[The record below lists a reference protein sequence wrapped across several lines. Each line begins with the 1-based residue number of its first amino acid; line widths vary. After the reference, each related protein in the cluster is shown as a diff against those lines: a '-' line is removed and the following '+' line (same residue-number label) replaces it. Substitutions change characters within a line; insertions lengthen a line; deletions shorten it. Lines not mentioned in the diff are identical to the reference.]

1 MDEKLKVVYEYFS
14 WGSVFGRV
22 DDGFQYL
29 GKRWEVPTPPGSIII
44 EPSDGMV
51 YSKSQLDYYG
61 SSPHVLAKDLPTID
75 LKGKGVFIVFHFRGL
90 PGGLPTVTLDAKM
103 EDFFRR
109 LKQLSSLSCD
119 SFNAAF
125 EPYERDFVCFHAG
138 GFDIPVF
145 VKVFKSSGICVGH
158 IPYIGLSERLDAL
171 RFFHQL
177 QDRKSARAG
186 AGAKVRAKSKVR
198 AGAGAGA
205 EPKRQRGDSSRK
217 GGLTEETMEKV
228 ASKIPPQ
235 RSRAPYAHEYAEVI
249 GSLGNI
255 QLYES

>member
-29 GKRWEVPTPPGSIII
+29 GKRWKVPTPPGSIII

-51 YSKSQLDYYG
+51 YSKSELDGYG

-109 LKQLSSLSCD
+109 LKKLSSLSCD

-145 VKVFKSSGICVGH
+145 VKVFGSGICVGH

-177 QDRKSARAG
+177 QDRKSE
-186 AGAKVRAKSKVR
+186 R

-205 EPKRQRGDSSRK
+205 DADAEPEPKRGGSSQR
-217 GGLTEETMEKV
+217 GLTEKTMRKI

-235 RSRAPYAHEYAEVI
+235 RSRAAYAHEYAEVI